1 MHKLKATLGDA
12 PRKKVLLKSENVKE
26 DEWWIDDAKNTQKLQ
41 QIRLLGLL
49 LLPIQVGG
57 MHILLNP
64 W

>member
-1 MHKLKATLGDA
+1 MHKLKATLGGA

-26 DEWWIDDAKNTQKLQ
+26 DEWWIDDAKSTQKLQ

>member
-1 MHKLKATLGDA
+1 MHKLKATLGGV